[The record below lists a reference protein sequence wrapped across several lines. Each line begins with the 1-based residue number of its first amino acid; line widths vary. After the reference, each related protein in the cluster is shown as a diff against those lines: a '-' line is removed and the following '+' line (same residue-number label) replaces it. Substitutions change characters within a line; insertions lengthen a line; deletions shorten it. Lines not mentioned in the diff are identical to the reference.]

1 MTVVAFVACKS
12 IPEYT
17 RPFVAV
23 IVCMAF
29 VYVMI
34 HVAFVSNWILVA
46 IVQIGHVTVVSHVWE
61 CVNRVVKVVIKHG
74 KVVQIV

>member
-1 MTVVAFVACKS
+1 MTVAAFAACKS
-12 IPEYT
+12 ILEDT

-23 IVCMAF
+23 TVCMAF

-34 HVAFVSNWILVA
+34 HVAFVSNVILVV

-61 CVNRVVKVVIKHG
+61 CVNHVVKVVIKHG